1 MNKLLL
7 EIQEEVERNERRALK
22 WAELQ
27 ENYKKRRQA
36 KKPVKG
42 SVSYLDSLEKVREL
56 VSRHNHTT
64 FAPQQ
69 EKFAT
74 VNAKTLGWE
83 ANDYVRWI
91 IAGKPISNNRR
102 MVKVGEKWHLR
113 KKDLSTKSL
122 GTTSFFEAVKK
133 RDELIAAG
141 E

>member
-42 SVSYLDSLEKVREL
+42 SVSYLDGLEKVREL
-56 VSRHNHTT
+56 VSRHNRAT
-64 FAPQQ
+64 FAPQNSH
-69 EKFAT
+69 FAT

-83 ANDYVRWI
+83 ANEYVRWL
-91 IAGKPISNNRR
+91 IAGKPKSSNHRLVN
-102 MVKVGEKWHLR
+102 VGGVWNFR
-113 KKDLSTKSL
+113 KKDRSTKSL
-122 GTTSFFEAVKK
+122 KTRSFFDALKK